1 MLLAQAQ
8 PTRRQNVNAS
18 LVRVGAIQRIHLI
31 YSGGA
36 IQRIHYSLSRTTH
49 TTISPFGTDISAYN
63 LKMNRLFAASLLVV
77 LLATPTLAMG
87 PDPSR
92 RLQSK
97 VGYASTTCSDTISY
111 IFHID
116 VAGCLAPCPVH
127 VHVETHCFTF
137 LPSCALP
144 FLDSHQFAS
153 SSLETQTNL
162 SPPRAPR
169 RPRGRKL
176 RRLQRVRVAST
187 TANAS

>member
-1 MLLAQAQ
+1 MTTRSTHPLSLIFDDLIAVAVQSFPYHVFLPCHQFTFSKFQRTPLLHFSI
-8 PTRRQNVNAS
+8 PTLQ
-18 LVRVGAIQRIHLI
+18 HI
-31 YSGGA
+31 Y
-36 IQRIHYSLSRTTH
+36 
-49 TTISPFGTDISAYN
+49 

-77 LLATPTLAMG
+77 LVSILLATPALAMG

-176 RRLQRVRVAST
+176 RRLQRLLSVAST